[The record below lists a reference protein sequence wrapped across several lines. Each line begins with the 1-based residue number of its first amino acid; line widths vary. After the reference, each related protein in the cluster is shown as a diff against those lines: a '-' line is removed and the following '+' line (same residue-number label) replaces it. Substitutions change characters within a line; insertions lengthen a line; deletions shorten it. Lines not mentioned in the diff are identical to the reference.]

1 MIEEQ
6 QTQHYEL
13 LYIVPVQ
20 YTVDEL
26 PAILDKIKSILVEAG
41 AEVTYEEDFGKRK
54 LTYPIKKNHHGY
66 YRVVEFNLVP
76 SQLKKL
82 DKNLTL
88 SSEILRHLI
97 VSAVQRSASE
107 MAQRKQK
114 RLEAERQQEA
124 KKFTNVLE
132 AAELGEASM
141 KNDEQLVIKK
151 DQPTAKPMVD
161 QEALDKKLDE
171 IIDDTIL

>member
-20 YTVDEL
+20 YTVEEL
-26 PAILDKIKSILVEAG
+26 PVIVDKVKSILVEAG

-54 LTYPIKKNHHGY
+54 LAYPIDKNHHGY
-66 YRVVEFNLVP
+66 YRVVEFNLAP

-88 SSEILRHLI
+88 AGEVLRHLI
-97 VSAVQRSASE
+97 VSAVQHSAAE
-107 MAQRKQK
+107 MADRKQK

-132 AAELGEASM
+132 AAELGGAAM
-141 KNDEQLVIKK
+141 TTDQRPAAKK
-151 DQPTAKPMVD
+151 DQPSVKQEVD